1 MKKEVDRKASKN
13 RKIRYVVHDKLVNF
27 MTPADNFSTI
37 FEGKD
42 SILSSLFGQVPVQEN
57 GKGQSSK

>member
-27 MTPADNFSTI
+27 MTPTDNLSNI

-42 SILSSLFGQVPVQEN
+42 SILTSLFGQTPVTTQETVN
-57 GKGQSSK
+57 GG